1 MPQRVNSKSD
11 IGTSKIASDSYDTN
25 NIFLTDQGWVYR
37 HWKGDPT
44 TTERYWDEII
54 VAGAVDAADT
64 DNDPVEETLYVNTAG
79 DPTGSQKYIQ
89 TPASGYEPDSG
100 SSPDDAF
107 DIEYASHMYDGVAST
122 KVDVDPANGR
132 SFEFTQ
138 FPAIHSVSA
147 PPGDGGDGTD
157 GGTGDGGDGGGGSD
171 A

>member
-64 DNDPVEETLYVNTAG
+64 DNDPVEETL
-79 DPTGSQKYIQ
+79 
-89 TPASGYEPDSG
+89 
-100 SSPDDAF
+100 
-107 DIEYASHMYDGVAST
+107 
-122 KVDVDPANGR
+122 
-132 SFEFTQ
+132 
-138 FPAIHSVSA
+138 
-147 PPGDGGDGTD
+147 
-157 GGTGDGGDGGGGSD
+157 
-171 A
+171 

>member
-1 MPQRVNSKSD
+1 MPLRSNTQSD
-11 IGTSKIASDSYDTN
+11 IGTSKVSSDSYDVN

-107 DIEYASHMYDGVAST
+107 DIEYASHLYDGVAST
-122 KVDVDPANGR
+122 KKDADPANVR

-147 PPGDGGDGTD
+147 PPGGDDGGDGE
-157 GGTGDGGDGGGGSD
+157 GGSD

>member
-37 HWKGDPT
+37 HWKGDPA

-64 DNDPVEETLYVNTAG
+64 DNDPVEETVYEVDGFDELNNPIKI
-79 DPTGSQKYIQ
+79 PTGSQKYLQ
-89 TPASGYEPDSG
+89 TLVTGKYEPEASGG
-100 SSPDDAF
+100 TPDDAF
-107 DIEYASHMYDGVAST
+107 DIEYASHLYDGVAST
-122 KVDVDPANGR
+122 KVDVDPANER

-147 PPGDGGDGTD
+147 PPGDG
-157 GGTGDGGDGGGGSD
+157 TGDGGDGSD

>member
-37 HWKGDPT
+37 HWKGDPA

-54 VAGAVDAADT
+54 VAGAVDVTDT
-64 DNDPVEETLYVNTAG
+64 DNDPVEETLYVNAAG
-79 DPTGSQKYIQ
+79 DPTGSQKYLQ
-89 TPASGYEPDSG
+89 TPASGYEPDG
-100 SSPDDAF
+100 GGTPDDAF

-147 PPGDGGDGTD
+147 PPGDDTD
-157 GGTGDGGDGGGGSD
+157 DGTGDGSD
-171 A
+171 S